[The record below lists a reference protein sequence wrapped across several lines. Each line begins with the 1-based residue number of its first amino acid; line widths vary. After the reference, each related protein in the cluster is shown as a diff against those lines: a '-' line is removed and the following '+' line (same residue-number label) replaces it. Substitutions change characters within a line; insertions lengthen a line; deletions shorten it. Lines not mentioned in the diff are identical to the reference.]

1 MNVCSEMDALF
12 PYVMSQPFCCCRKR
26 LEQQQKMLEEDRK
39 RRQFEEQKQ
48 KLRLLSSVKP
58 KVRPASHRESARQD
72 KDRETVCSH
81 QVRNH
86 SFHRGWRV
94 QCVCV
99 CSVWSFAIRLE
110 KKAATMPW
118 RPSRATWMAS
128 AGMRR
133 CTLLKHHRPKNKVC
147 PKMFCSPKL
156 F

>member
-12 PYVMSQPFCCCRKR
+12 PYVMSQPFCHCRKR

-58 KVRPASHRESARQD
+58 KVRPASHRESARQH
-72 KDRETVCSH
+72 KDGETVCS
-81 QVRNH
+81 RP
-86 SFHRGWRV
+86 FLHRGWRV
-94 QCVCV
+94 QCACV
-99 CSVWSFAIRLE
+99 CSDWPFGIRLE

-128 AGMRR
+128 AEMRR
-133 CTLLKHHRPKNKVC
+133 CTLLKHHRPKNKVRSQ
-147 PKMFCSPKL
+147 MFCSPKL
-156 F
+156 C